1 MRSRVWKLKWLS
13 LIVGLVFS
21 AVFGISLLTRTSDP
35 DQMLIQVLRKASPSD
50 TEKLVAELDEI
61 LRLHPEHTGT
71 LLERA
76 TRTSSTEESLSYLA
90 RIQHGPAEKVAKV
103 RVREGNLLL
112 AQHRA
117 REAELAF
124 RRAIDLS
131 PQLEEPRQLILPML
145 GMQRRAD
152 EIREQLRALSTIRKL
167 TLSEM
172 IWMIAADERLTPSE
186 DAIPVL
192 ESFVR
197 ADVNDLASLRGLCIY
212 LSEEARAE
220 EAIEKLQTALERDPG
235 DSETVA
241 LLGQILLTSGQ
252 RKEASEL
259 LGNYNPSRESTVRQW
274 ETLAQQS
281 LLSGDRERGR
291 IAAEFVATSS
301 PFKRTAAYQYFRFL
315 VESGEE
321 QEART
326 WQTRVD
332 FLNSLYVEIHSVGN
346 SIGNPTIDPRP
357 IVRVAELL
365 LQLNMPR
372 EAQQWI
378 EASRSI
384 GSINQRMKE
393 LERECSVQLA
403 DYRPAELTPPL
414 EAWNSKEPGMSV
426 NSSQSDNAEVSVSAA
441 GIQLTDRAVQNGLNM
456 NYENGH
462 TGFKYLIETMGPGVG
477 VIDFDNDGWPD
488 LYCPQGGTLGDGPR
502 LAPLP
507 DQIFRNQGGFRFTD
521 VTPASGIR
529 EYGYSQ
535 GLAVGDINNDGFDD
549 IVVANVGR
557 NTMLLNCG
565 DGTFSE
571 VTENSGI
578 ENAQAMSASAAMADL
593 DNDGDLDLYIVN
605 YISELTV
612 CRDGQQQITTCIP
625 WTQTCATDEL
635 YENLGNG
642 SFRDVTQS
650 SRIGASCGKGLGVV
664 VAQLDDD
671 LQPDIFVTNDTTPN
685 FLFRNQSDHQG
696 LTFEEQGFQT
706 GVAVNGQGQAEAGMG
721 IACADLDHDLRLDL
735 YVTNFFYEANT
746 LLLQTSPAL
755 FQDSTAAAGLREPT
769 LLRLGFGTQAVD
781 LDLDGWAELFVAN
794 GHIDDQLDSGVEW
807 KMAPQLF
814 RTIDGRDWSDVSAEC
829 GEFMQQKALGRG
841 VATIDANRDRKP
853 DLTVGYQDRPMALL
867 YNETSKV
874 GHAIVVRLIGVSCNR
889 SAINATIRWT
899 VGGTERITEVLGGNG
914 YYCSNDRN
922 LILGLGAATK
932 AELLQV
938 RWSDGTIDEFRNV
951 EADRH
956 YLIRQGMPLNDDSI
970 R

>member
-1 MRSRVWKLKWLS
+1 MRTRVWKLTWLS
-13 LIVGLVFS
+13 LIISLVFS
-21 AVFGISLLTRTSDP
+21 TVFGMYLLTKTRDP
-35 DQMLIQVLRKASPSD
+35 DQMLIRALRNASPSD
-50 TEKLVAELDEI
+50 TENLVAELDEI
-61 LRLHPEHTGT
+61 LQLYPDHTDT
-71 LLERA
+71 MLERG
-76 TRTSSTEESLSYLA
+76 TRASSAEESLCYLA
-90 RIQHGPAEKVAKV
+90 RIQSGPEEKVAEA

-112 AQHRA
+112 TLHRG
-117 REAELAF
+117 REAEAAF

-145 GMQRRAD
+145 AMQRRAD
-152 EIREQLRALSTIRKL
+152 EIRAQLRALATIRKL

-192 ESFVR
+192 ESFLR
-197 ADVNDLASLRGLCIY
+197 ADVNDLASLQGLCIY
-212 LSEEARAE
+212 LSEDARVE
-220 EAIEKLQTALERDPG
+220 EAIEKLQTALERKPG
-235 DSETVA
+235 HSETVA
-241 LLGQILLTSGQ
+241 LLGKILMTSGQ

-259 LGNYNPSRESTVRQW
+259 LRDCNLSRESTLRQW

-281 LLSGDRERGR
+281 LHSGDRERGR

-301 PFKRTAAYQYFRFL
+301 PFKRTAAYQYFRSL
-315 VESGEE
+315 VETGDE
-321 QEART
+321 QGART

-332 FLNSLYVEIHSVGN
+332 LLNSLHVEIHSVGN

-365 LQLNMPR
+365 LQLKMPR

-378 EASRSI
+378 EASQSI
-384 GSINQRMKE
+384 GIINQRMTE
-393 LERECSVQLA
+393 LAQECSVQMA
-403 DYRPAELTPPL
+403 DHRPVELTPPL
-414 EAWNSKEPGMSV
+414 EAWNSTRPTMSV
-426 NSSQSDNAEVSVSAA
+426 NSSRSDNSEITVGAA
-441 GIQLTDRAVQNGLNM
+441 GIQLTDRAVQNGLHM

-477 VIDFDNDGWPD
+477 VIDLDNDGWPD
-488 LYCPQGGTLGDGPR
+488 LYCPQAGTLGDGPR
-502 LAPLP
+502 LALLP
-507 DQIFRNQGGFRFTD
+507 DQIFRNQLGDRFTD

-557 NTMLLNCG
+557 NAMLLNCG
-565 DGTFSE
+565 DGTFFE
-571 VTENSGI
+571 VTEDSGI
-578 ENAQAMSASAAMADL
+578 ANSQAMSASAAMADL
-593 DNDGDLDLYIVN
+593 DNDGDLDLYVVN
-605 YISELTV
+605 YISGLTA
-612 CRDGQQQITTCIP
+612 CRDSQQQITTCIP

-642 SFRDVTQS
+642 SFRDVTES
-650 SRIGASCGKGLGVV
+650 SRIGASCGKGLGIV
-664 VAQLDDD
+664 VAQLNDD
-671 LQPDIFVTNDTTPN
+671 LKPDIFVTNDTTPN

-696 LTFEEQGFQT
+696 LKFEEQGFQA

-735 YVTNFFYEANT
+735 YVTNFLYEANT

-755 FQDSTAAAGLREPT
+755 FQDSTAAVGLREPT

-781 LDLDGWAELFVAN
+781 LDLDGWAEIFVAN
-794 GHIDDQLDSGVEW
+794 GHIDDQLDRGVEW

-829 GEFMQQKALGRG
+829 GEFMLQKALGRG

-853 DLTVGYQDRPMALL
+853 DLVVGYQDRPMALL

-889 SAINATIRWT
+889 SAINATVRWT
-899 VGGTERITEVLGGNG
+899 VGGNERITEVLGGNG

-922 LILGLGAATK
+922 LILSLGSATA

-951 EADRH
+951 EADRQ
-956 YLIRQGMPLNDDSI
+956 YIIRQGMPLTDDGI